1 MAGEVESIE
10 PLAAPPG
17 DSAEQ
22 RAAELVMVSLLAD
35 ELGVPLAPRRI
46 NLKDGGRAE
55 VDAASDDLSVL
66 CEAWAHQ
73 GAPKAAQ
80 KHKVLT
86 DAFKLAYIARFV
98 GGEPRLILLLSDD
111 DAAAPFRGHS
121 WSAAALAE
129 FGIEITVV
137 ELPSDLR
144 KRVLAAQ
151 TRQYR

>member
-1 MAGEVESIE
+1 MTDEVESVE
-10 PLAAPPG
+10 PLAVPAG
-17 DSAEQ
+17 DSREQ
-22 RAAELVMVSLLAD
+22 RGAEAVMVSLLAD
-35 ELGVPLAPRRI
+35 ELGIPLAPRRI
-46 NLKDGGRAE
+46 NLKDGVRAE
-55 VDAASDDLSVL
+55 LDAASADLSVL

-80 KHKVLT
+80 KNKVLT

-111 DAAAPFRGHS
+111 AAAAPFRGHS

-129 FGIEITVV
+129 FGIEIVVV

-144 KRVLAAQ
+144 KRLLAAQ
-151 TRQYR
+151 ARQYR